1 LIKKQEYQPNGQSNM
16 SNIKIF
22 ICAHKEVP
30 LPQHPYFLPV
40 QAGAALH
47 DLIPGYQPDNE
58 GENISSKNP
67 HFCEL
72 TCHYWAWKNLK
83 DVDIVGLN
91 HYRRYFDFKQKWPQ
105 FSADKHFI
113 STDKFLKQPYIFPNL
128 EEMLQKYDIILPV
141 ARHWRVSNTQ
151 QYAEYHIAKDWEML
165 RQIIKELS
173 PQYIPAFE
181 KTMDHSNKS
190 VGYNMFITHWKH
202 FNAYSE
208 WLFEILFEVEHRV
221 HPINDPIQSRIYG
234 YMSER
239 LINVFCEHHHL
250 RIKHFPLI
258 MPLDNN
264 NNELNVSNL
273 HWQYRQFI
281 NDIKYALR

>member
-1 LIKKQEYQPNGQSNM
+1 M

-22 ICAHKEVP
+22 ICAHKEVV
-30 LPQHPYFLPV
+30 LPSHPYFLPV
-40 QAGAALH
+40 QAGAAIH
-47 DLIPGYQPDNE
+47 NPIPGYQPDNE
-58 GENISSKNP
+58 GDNISVKNP

-83 DVDIVGLN
+83 QVDIVGLN
-91 HYRRYFDFKQKWPQ
+91 HYRRYFDFQRKWPQ

-113 STDKFLKQPYIFPNL
+113 STDSFLSQEYLFPDL
-128 EEMLQKYDIILPV
+128 ERLLQKYDIILPI

-151 QYAEYHIAKDWEML
+151 QYADYHIAKDWEML
-165 RQIIKELS
+165 RQIIRERS

-202 FNAYSE
+202 FDAYSE
-208 WLFEILFEVEHRV
+208 WLFDILFEVERRV
-221 HPINDPIQSRIYG
+221 PPIDDPVQSRIYG

-239 LINVFCEHHHL
+239 LINVFCKHHHL
-250 RIKHFPLI
+250 RIKHVPLI
-258 MPLDNN
+258 MPLDNYHKDM
-264 NNELNVSNL
+264 NVGNWHSI
-273 HWQYRQFI
+273 YRTVI
-281 NDIKYALR
+281 NDITFAIQK

>member
-1 LIKKQEYQPNGQSNM
+1 MK
-16 SNIKIF
+16 NITIF

-30 LPQHPYFLPV
+30 LPSHPYFLPI

-47 DLIPGYQPDNE
+47 DAIPSYQPDSE
-58 GENISSKNP
+58 GENISLKNP

-83 DVDIVGLN
+83 GVDIIGLN
-91 HYRRYFDFKQKWPQ
+91 HYRRFFDFQRKWPQ
-105 FSADKHFI
+105 FSADKRFVE
-113 STDKFLKQPYIFPNL
+113 TKTFLEQDYYFPDL
-128 EEMLQKYDIILPV
+128 EKLLSKYDIILPV

-165 RQIIKELS
+165 RQIIKERS

-181 KTMDHSNKS
+181 KTMDHSNKA

-202 FNAYSE
+202 FEAYSE
-208 WLFEILFEVEHRV
+208 WLFDILFAVERRV
-221 HPINDPIQSRIYG
+221 PPIDDPVQSRIYG

-239 LINVFCEHHHL
+239 LINVFCEHHQL
-250 RIKHFPLI
+250 RIKHLPLI
-258 MPLDNN
+258 MPLDIYKYYQNINN
-264 NNELNVSNL
+264 IRATYRNIKNNLI
-273 HWQYRQFI
+273 YKIR
-281 NDIKYALR
+281 R

>member
-1 LIKKQEYQPNGQSNM
+1 M

-22 ICAHKEVP
+22 ICAHKEVE

-47 DLIPGYQPDNE
+47 DAIPGYQPDNE
-58 GENISSKNP
+58 GENISVKNP

-83 DVDIVGLN
+83 DIDIVGLN
-91 HYRRYFDFKQKWPQ
+91 HYRRYFDFQKKWPQ
-105 FSADKHFI
+105 FSADKHFTR
-113 STDKFLKQPYIFPNL
+113 TDDFLSHPYQFPDL
-128 EEMLQKYDIILPV
+128 EKLLKHYDIILPV

-151 QYAEYHIAKDWEML
+151 QYADYHIARDWEML
-165 RQIIKELS
+165 RQIIQERS

-181 KTMDHSNKS
+181 KTMDHSNIS
-190 VGYNMFITHWKH
+190 VGYNMFITHWKY
-202 FNAYSE
+202 FDAYSE
-208 WLFEILFEVEHRV
+208 WLFDILFEVERRV
-221 HPINDPIQSRIYG
+221 PPIDDPVQSRIYG

-258 MPLDNN
+258 MPLDDAKESMNI
-264 NNELNVSNL
+264 SNF
-273 HWQYRQFI
+273 HATYRRWV
-281 NDIKYALR
+281 NDLKYRIG

>member
-1 LIKKQEYQPNGQSNM
+1 M

-22 ICAHKEVP
+22 ICAHKEVQ

-47 DLIPGYQPDNE
+47 EPIIGYQPDNE
-58 GENISSKNP
+58 GDNISDKNP

-83 DVDIVGLN
+83 NVDIVGLN
-91 HYRRYFDFKQKWPQ
+91 HYRRYFDFTRQWSQ

-113 STDKFLKQPYIFPNL
+113 MTENFLKQAYQFPDL
-128 EEMLQKYDIILPV
+128 DKLLQKYDIILPV

-151 QYAEYHIAKDWEML
+151 QYADYHIAKDWEIL
-165 RQIIKELS
+165 RQIIKERH
-173 PQYIPAFE
+173 PEYIPTFE

-190 VGYNMFITHWKH
+190 VGYNMFITHWNH
-202 FNAYSE
+202 FDAYSE
-208 WLFEILFEVEHRV
+208 WLFDILFEVEKRV
-221 HPINDPIQSRIYG
+221 PPIDDPIQSRIYG

-239 LINVFCEHHHL
+239 LINVFCAHHHL
-250 RIKHFPLI
+250 KIKSIPLI
-258 MPLDNN
+258 MPLDEYDSHQNINN
-264 NNELNVSNL
+264 SRATFRRIKND
-273 HWQYRQFI
+273 FI
-281 NDIKYALR
+281 YKLRR

>member
-1 LIKKQEYQPNGQSNM
+1 M

-30 LPQHPYFLPV
+30 LPQHPYFLPI

-47 DLIPGYQPDNE
+47 NPIEDYQPDNE
-58 GENISSKNP
+58 GENISIKNP

-83 DVDIVGLN
+83 NVDIVGLN
-91 HYRRYFDFKQKWPQ
+91 HYRRYFDFTRKWPQ

-113 STDKFLKQPYIFPNL
+113 ATEDFLKQDYTFPNL
-128 EEMLQKYDIILPV
+128 ENLLSDYDIILPV

-151 QYAEYHIAKDWEML
+151 QYGNYHIAKDWEML
-165 RQIIKELS
+165 RQIIKERHS
-173 PQYIPAFE
+173 EYMPSFE
-181 KTMDHSNKS
+181 KTMDQSNKS

-208 WLFEILFEVEHRV
+208 WLFDILFEVERRV
-221 HPINDPIQSRIYG
+221 PPIDDPIQSRIYG

-239 LINVFCEHHHL
+239 LINVYCNYHHL
-250 RIKHFPLI
+250 SINSIPLV
-258 MPLDNN
+258 MPLDKYDYHQNINN
-264 NNELNVSNL
+264 FRAT
-273 HWQYRQFI
+273 YRRIKNDFI
-281 NDIKYALR
+281 YKIHR

>member
-1 LIKKQEYQPNGQSNM
+1 M

-22 ICAHKEVP
+22 ICAHKEVQ

-47 DLIPGYQPDNE
+47 EPISGYQPDNE
-58 GENISSKNP
+58 GDNISAKNP

-83 DVDIVGLN
+83 NVDIVGLN
-91 HYRRYFDFKQKWPQ
+91 HYRRYFDFTRKWPQ

-113 STDKFLKQPYIFPNL
+113 LTDNFLNQEYNFPDL
-128 EEMLQKYDIILPV
+128 EKLLSRYDIILPV

-151 QYAEYHIAKDWEML
+151 QYGEYHIAKDWEML
-165 RQIIKELS
+165 RQIIKERS
-173 PQYIPAFE
+173 PQYILAFE

-190 VGYNMFITHWKH
+190 VGYNMFVTHWKH
-202 FNAYSE
+202 FDAYSE
-208 WLFEILFEVEHRV
+208 WLFDILFEVERRV
-221 HPINDPIQSRIYG
+221 PPIDDPIQSRIYG

-250 RIKHFPLI
+250 RIKSIPLI
-258 MPLDNN
+258 MPLDEVDDNQNINN
-264 NNELNVSNL
+264 LRAT
-273 HWQYRQFI
+273 YRRIKNDFI
-281 NDIKYALR
+281 YKTHR

>member
-1 LIKKQEYQPNGQSNM
+1 M

-30 LPQHPYFLPV
+30 LPKHAYFLPI

-47 DLIPGYQPDNE
+47 EPIKGYQPDNE
-58 GENISSKNP
+58 GDNISIKNP
-67 HFCEL
+67 NFCEL

-83 DVDIVGLN
+83 NIDIIGLN

-113 STDKFLKQPYIFPNL
+113 ATEDFLNQPYVFSDIESILN
-128 EEMLQKYDIILPV
+128 KYDIILPI

-151 QYAEYHIAKDWEML
+151 QYADYHIAKDWEML
-165 RQIIKELS
+165 RQIIKEKS

-202 FNAYSE
+202 FNAYSK
-208 WLFEILFEVEHRV
+208 WLFDILFEVECRV
-221 HPINDPIQSRIYG
+221 PPIDDPIQSRIYG

-239 LINVFCEHHHL
+239 LINVFCEYHRL
-250 RIKHFPLI
+250 RIKHIPLI
-258 MPLDNN
+258 MPLDVYQNG
-264 NNELNVSNL
+264 LNVDNMHATFSRL
-273 HWQYRQFI
+273 K
-281 NDIKYALR
+281 NDLIYKISK

>member
-1 LIKKQEYQPNGQSNM
+1 M

-22 ICAHKEVP
+22 ICAHKEVA
-30 LPQHPYFLPV
+30 LPQHPYFLPI

-47 DLIPGYQPDNE
+47 EPINGYQPDNE
-58 GENISSKNP
+58 GENISLRNP

-72 TCHYWAWKNLK
+72 TCHYWAWRNLK
-83 DVDIVGLN
+83 NVDIVGLN
-91 HYRRYFDFKQKWPQ
+91 HYRRYFDFQKKWPQ
-105 FSADKHFI
+105 LSADKHFI
-113 STDKFLKQPYIFPNL
+113 ATDDFLNKPYVFPDL
-128 EEMLQKYDIILPV
+128 ESILNKYDIILPI

-151 QYAEYHIAKDWEML
+151 QYADYHIAKDWEML
-165 RQIIKELS
+165 RQIIKEKS

-208 WLFEILFEVEHRV
+208 WLFDILFEVERRV
-221 HPINDPIQSRIYG
+221 PPIDNPIQSRIYG

-239 LINVFCEHHHL
+239 LINVFCEYHRL
-250 RIKHFPLI
+250 RIKHIPLI
-258 MPLDNN
+258 MPLD
-264 NNELNVSNL
+264 EYKEGLNVDNM
-273 HWQYRQFI
+273 RATFRRIKNDFI
-281 NDIKYALR
+281 YKISK

>member
-1 LIKKQEYQPNGQSNM
+1 MK
-16 SNIKIF
+16 NITIF

-30 LPQHPYFLPV
+30 LPSHPYFLPI

-47 DLIPGYQPDNE
+47 DAIPSYQPDSE
-58 GENISSKNP
+58 GENISLKNP

-83 DVDIVGLN
+83 GVDIIGLN
-91 HYRRYFDFKQKWPQ
+91 HYRRFFDFQRKWPQ
-105 FSADKHFI
+105 FSADKRFVE
-113 STDKFLKQPYIFPNL
+113 TKTFLEQDYYFPDL
-128 EEMLQKYDIILPV
+128 EKLLSKYDIILPV

-165 RQIIKELS
+165 RQIIKERS

-202 FNAYSE
+202 FEAYSE
-208 WLFEILFEVEHRV
+208 WLFDILFEVERRV
-221 HPINDPIQSRIYG
+221 PPIDDPVQSRIYG

-239 LINVFCEHHHL
+239 LINVFCEHHQL
-250 RIKHFPLI
+250 RIKHLPLI
-258 MPLDNN
+258 MPLDIYKYYQNINN
-264 NNELNVSNL
+264 IRATYRNIKNNLI
-273 HWQYRQFI
+273 YKIR
-281 NDIKYALR
+281 R